1 MLTGRLIHDT
11 QLGTAADT
19 DSRSFRARRLSSPF
33 DQAHVCWSYTALRA
47 TPRACLSLLVDS
59 FSAITRALL
68 GRSCKPYSAT
78 LLVFACR
85 DIDCL
90 RSARRLIQS
99 ARPHLSLRQA
109 FRLHTTVVG
118 TLSSAT
124 HGRSRPHRAVPRSH
138 VADHPLIQCVSRC
151 GPPLESAF
159 RPVSDRPRPAL
170 QPPRLGLAWLTLR
183 RPSPS
188 TGTLQPPPRP
198 PLSPRIGESAP
209 PEPLLFRHL
218 PLTDKVS
225 ASPDGLRAGSEWP
238 TGWLVSQPA
247 LVCSPT
253 SRPRRPQTA
262 DFFSGAP

>member
-1 MLTGRLIHDT
+1 MTSI
-11 QLGTAADT
+11 
-19 DSRSFRARRLSSPF
+19 
-33 DQAHVCWSYTALRA
+33 
-47 TPRACLSLLVDS
+47 ACDRHADS
-59 FSAITRALL
+59 FSPLAHT
-68 GRSCKPYSAT
+68 
-78 LLVFACR
+78 
-85 DIDCL
+85 L
-90 RSARRLIQS
+90 RSDTPSDCTQPWS
-99 ARPHLSLRQA
+99 AHRVLP
-109 FRLHTTVVG
+109 
-118 TLSSAT
+118 T
-124 HGRSRPHRAVPRSH
+124 HGRSRRHRAPPHSH

-198 PLSPRIGESAP
+198 PLSSRIGESAP

-225 ASPDGLRAGSEWP
+225 VSPDGLRAGSEWP

-247 LVCSPT
+247 LVPSPT
-253 SRPRRPQTA
+253 SRSRRPQTA